1 MNATASWVTGLRR
14 VVREKTTHRSPSLFF
29 TLNGMS
35 SRRENL
41 SDLTNDQLEARVR
54 SAEAAHARASA
65 DLAAA
70 RLALDEATSESAHE
84 SAAREALDIE
94 MRVLED
100 EIAALS
106 REAEDSRAALA
117 KETEDIASETA
128 ALEAA
133 ISKTEAENAARRA
146 DIAARLHETQASTAE
161 ATTIV
166 SQLRA
171 QASQRAAL
179 ADEATQ
185 LRARLQERRALGLHN
200 ELVAITRATKSAMA
214 VAAAR
219 ADELRSLRDTQQAEL
234 RALSLELETLRRDVA
249 IEIANKE
256 RNDATLLGL
265 DAALL
270 HTSSDLER
278 LNAIAARSSTS

>member
-1 MNATASWVTGLRR
+1 
-14 VVREKTTHRSPSLFF
+14 
-29 TLNGMS
+29 MS